1 MKKIISIM
9 LCIMLSVSMMT
20 ACGSK
25 ESDND
30 KKDVGSETKQ
40 DVFTYDLKGVTVA
53 MNENMEP
60 LVKKNL
66 GMQIIT
72 LNLIPVLFRE
82 RIRYILMEVLR

>member
-1 MKKIISIM
+1 MRKIISIM

-60 LVKKNL
+60 LVKKL

>member
-1 MKKIISIM
+1 M

-60 LVKKNL
+60 LVKNL

-72 LNLIPVLFRE
+72 LNLIPALFRE

>member
-40 DVFTYDLKGVTVA
+40 DAFTYDLKGVTVA

-60 LVKKNL
+60 LVKNL

>member
-1 MKKIISIM
+1 MI
-9 LCIMLSVSMMT
+9 
-20 ACGSK
+20 
-25 ESDND
+25 

-60 LVKKNL
+60 LVKKTL

>member
-1 MKKIISIM
+1 MKKNISIM

-60 LVKKNL
+60 LVKNL

>member
-53 MNENMEP
+53 M
-60 LVKKNL
+60 

>member
-60 LVKKNL
+60 LVKNL

-72 LNLIPVLFRE
+72 LNLIPVLFGE

>member
-1 MKKIISIM
+1 
-9 LCIMLSVSMMT
+9 
-20 ACGSK
+20 
-25 ESDND
+25 
-30 KKDVGSETKQ
+30 
-40 DVFTYDLKGVTVA
+40 

-60 LVKKNL
+60 LVKNL

>member
-1 MKKIISIM
+1 
-9 LCIMLSVSMMT
+9 MLSVSMMT

-60 LVKKNL
+60 LVKNL

-72 LNLIPVLFRE
+72 LNLIPALFRE

>member
-60 LVKKNL
+60 LVKNL

-82 RIRYILMEVLR
+82 G

>member
-30 KKDVGSETKQ
+30 KQDSSAEAKQ
-40 DVFTYDLKGVTVA
+40 NTFK
-53 MNENMEP
+53 
-60 LVKKNL
+60 
-66 GMQIIT
+66 
-72 LNLIPVLFRE
+72 
-82 RIRYILMEVLR
+82 

>member
-1 MKKIISIM
+1 M

-25 ESDND
+25 ASDND

-60 LVKKNL
+60 LVKNL